1 MSHWWVILFYNPA
14 TTWKVTPTTPE
25 TSFFTFFFPASHF
38 FTDRVKL
45 CSTNCLNIIFSA
57 VGWVRAEGGGVTPES
72 TAEKKNLKCIWHSDK
87 LHLPHH
93 PVGSKESPMCTGAQI
108 VVQKKN
114 VSIQSHFLLAWV
126 FSRLG
131 DHYEPTWNNILQKEW
146 HRRKPEALHSAHLK
160 FKPLWYGFPSWANIQ
175 LLFFFSLST
184 PKLCQRTRRSLL
196 CGSDS
201 LWRSVGGLQTNRKW
215 RNMPKK
221 MARLFP
227 KCHVSLNKSQ
237 RWFSLRWLLIAA
249 KEKHSPAVNLHFN
262 MPPTSSMLLLLRI
275 Y

>member
-57 VGWVRAEGGGVTPES
+57 VGWVRAESGGVTPES
-72 TAEKKNLKCIWHSDK
+72 TGEKKNLKCIWHSDK

-93 PVGSKESPMCTGAQI
+93 PVGSKESPMSTGAQI
-108 VVQKKN
+108 VVQKKT

-175 LLFFFSLST
+175 LLFFFFLSPHRSFARGLEGACSAARIASEGAWEASKPIESGAT
-184 PKLCQRTRRSLL
+184 CQKRWPDYFLNAMFLWTSHS
-196 CGSDS
+196 GDS
-201 LWRSVGGLQTNRKW
+201 PCDDCW
-215 RNMPKK
+215 
-221 MARLFP
+221 
-227 KCHVSLNKSQ
+227 
-237 RWFSLRWLLIAA
+237 
-249 KEKHSPAVNLHFN
+249 
-262 MPPTSSMLLLLRI
+262 
-275 Y
+275 